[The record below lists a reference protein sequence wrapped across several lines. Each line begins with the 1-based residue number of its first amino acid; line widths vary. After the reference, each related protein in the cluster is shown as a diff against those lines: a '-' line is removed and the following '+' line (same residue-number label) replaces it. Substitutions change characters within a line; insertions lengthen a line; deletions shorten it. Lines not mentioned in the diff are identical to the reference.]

1 MKAIKDW
8 AGSDLG
14 NSTDTGRSW
23 LTRHVVSPRFFRTSH
38 KRWKQ
43 LWYNGWS
50 QKVEILNIKVHKHWL
65 CWI

>member
-14 NSTDTGRSW
+14 YSMDIGRSW
-23 LTRHVVSPRFFRTSH
+23 LTRYMVSPRFVWTSH

-50 QKVEILNIKVHKHWL
+50 QKGWNPGHQGPQTL
-65 CWI
+65 